1 MVNDQLHIIMPVKDS
16 IAIAERAIHSIV
28 DCGYTLCV
36 YDDNSLPENA
46 QRLDKIAAE
55 KHIQVVHVSS
65 LTDHPSPNYRLVL
78 QQSQQQALI
87 ENKHLLIVE
96 SDVIIKA
103 NTLNRML
110 EEVQKGVGMVAA
122 VTVDEQGEYN
132 FPYHYLHRLRYR
144 FLSKKTIDTKKRFS
158 FCCTLLT
165 NELLKK
171 ATPWEQWGYVPVAET
186 QWTMRRVV
194 RAAMH
199 RYNLQALLDTVKQN
213 RCAEDFDD
221 RYSTQKIDFIRKW
234 YHTRTKHPQIS
245 LDEFQ
250 QAYAEEHNDTWWDVP
265 DTQQDMEQTVVDC
278 ADADLFIQALDPKD
292 LEILQL
298 RNKGHSLEEIAQML
312 GYKTHSAVLKRIQKL
327 GEKYQEF
334 AGTDIGF

>member
-16 IAIAERAIHSIV
+16 LEIAEKAIRAIVDGGHS
-28 DCGYTLCV
+28 LCV

-46 QRLDKIAAE
+46 QRLDEIATE

-110 EEVQKGVGMVAA
+110 EEVQEGVGMVAA

-132 FPYHYLHRLRYR
+132 FPYHYLRRLRYR

-165 NELLKK
+165 NELLKN
-171 ATPWEQWGYVPVAET
+171 ADFQ
-186 QWTMRRVV
+186 
-194 RAAMH
+194 
-199 RYNLQALLDTVKQN
+199 LLDPTKN
-213 RCAEDFDD
+213 
-221 RYSTQKIDFIRKW
+221 W
-234 YHTRTKHPQIS
+234 YDVTIS
-245 LDEFQ
+245 
-250 QAYAEEHNDTWWDVP
+250 HWS
-265 DTQQDMEQTVVDC
+265 
-278 ADADLFIQALDPKD
+278 IALG
-292 LEILQL
+292 L
-298 RNKGHSLEEIAQML
+298 RNMLML
-312 GYKTHSAVLKRIQKL
+312 GNPVLHLPHSSRPWKRLKYTHPLRYYWRKITQRLDKI
-327 GEKYQEF
+327 
-334 AGTDIGF
+334 